1 VGQQPWWAIP
11 VIAGLFALGGV
22 IATQVVVI
30 TLDRRRMKREDDRR
44 WHEDRR
50 GAYSAYLAAL
60 HEAGMRL
67 ETNWQALPKWIDFDP
82 ILQQLRIRRQEVL
95 LIATKPVREKA
106 DFAWNGFANV
116 LQIVKDRPDV
126 DPQPVLNDLV
136 QRVSDFEEA
145 ARKEL
150 GVPD

>member
-1 VGQQPWWAIP
+1 
-11 VIAGLFALGGV
+11 
-22 IATQVVVI
+22 
-30 TLDRRRMKREDDRR
+30 M
-44 WHEDRR
+44 
-50 GAYSAYLAAL
+50 AAL